1 MPRLTWKPHYWGSVF
16 YLLYFA
22 AGGALIPYLN
32 LFFQQVGLDKPHI
45 GVLAALQTVTTL
57 VAGPLWSGLADAL
70 RLHKWILPLTM
81 LGTLV
86 PVGLMTQAHSFT
98 ALIPIVLFY
107 AICLAPII
115 PLADNAVLEMLGSDR
130 HQYGGLRLWGAVGF
144 GLSAWGVGELANR
157 GTMLPAFITFMVMM
171 ALCALVGTRLP
182 APHLVPQT
190 TGWAGLRQL
199 MTDIRWAGFLA
210 ALLLVGIGSSMF
222 MNFFAIYL
230 NSLGAG
236 TNLIGLAT
244 MVATVSELPV
254 FFLAPLMLRRVGAR
268 GLLIISFG
276 TYAIRTFIFVF
287 LHAPGWLIATQL
299 LHGLTFS
306 ALWAGGVAYANQIA
320 PPGWGTTAQSVFGST
335 YFGLAGTTGALLG
348 GVLYQRF
355 GPETMFRASS
365 LAALSG
371 LVLFV
376 VTEFYL
382 KRVAGRQAVRG
393 EV

>member
-1 MPRLTWKPHYWGSVF
+1 MSRLTWKPHYWGSVF

-32 LFFQQVGLDKPHI
+32 LFFQKVGIDKPHI
-45 GVLAALQTVTTL
+45 GLLAALPTLTAL

-70 RLHKWILPLTM
+70 RLHKWILPLAM

-86 PVGLMTQAHSFT
+86 PVGLLTQARSFT
-98 ALIPIVLFY
+98 ALVPLVLFY
-107 AICLAPII
+107 AVCFAPII
-115 PLADNAVLEMLGSDR
+115 PLADNAVLEMLGPDR

-144 GLSAWGVGELANR
+144 GLSAWGVGALADR
-157 GTMLPAFITFMVMM
+157 WEMLPAFITFMVMM
-171 ALCALVGTRLP
+171 ALCALVATRLP
-182 APHLVPQT
+182 APHLATQT
-190 TGWAGLRQL
+190 TGWAGLRRL
-199 MTDIRWAGFLA
+199 VTDIRWVGFLA

-254 FFLAPLMLRRVGAR
+254 FFLSPLMLRRFGAR
-268 GLLIISFG
+268 GLLSMAFG
-276 TYAIRTFIFVF
+276 TYAIRTFAFV
-287 LHAPGWLIATQL
+287 LIHDPNWLIATQL

-306 ALWAGGVAYANQIA
+306 ALWAGAVSYAHQIA
-320 PPGWGTTAQSVFGST
+320 PPGWGTTAQSAFGSV
-335 YFGLAGTTGALLG
+335 YFGLAGATGALLG

-355 GPETMFRASS
+355 GPETMFRTSS
-365 LAALSG
+365 LAALLG
-371 LVLFV
+371 LALFA

-382 KRVAGRQAVRG
+382 KRVAVLDPKSS
-393 EV
+393 